1 MKLTLRYFASWRE
14 ELGRAEET
22 REFPDGT
29 PVNQVADLVAAGH
42 PRLEGLS
49 RSTLLMVNQEYA
61 APHTPLRDGDEV
73 AFIPPVSGGTDRAA
87 KRYFRVVETELELHE
102 VIDAVADPGAGAIAS
117 FTGTVR
123 DNAQGKTVTALTY
136 EAYPAAAEKML
147 ARIGD
152 EISARWPVIGVAC
165 IHRVGRLAVGEASI
179 VLAVS
184 SPHRHAAFEACE
196 YAIVRLKE
204 IVPIWKKE
212 AYTDG
217 AVWIGSET
225 EYPRDAASSVEPD
238 RPGPVASEPSAGSA
252 GGGGAGTRGTC

>member
-1 MKLTLRYFASWRE
+1 MKVTLRYFASWRE

-22 REFPDGT
+22 RDVPDGAT
-29 PVNQVADLVAAGH
+29 VGAIAALVTAGR
-42 PRLEGLS
+42 PRLEGLR

-61 APHTPLRDGDEV
+61 APETALNDGDEL
-73 AFIPPVSGGTDRAA
+73 AFIPPVSGGAGPTI
-87 KRYFRVVETELELHE
+87 KRLFRVVEHELDVRE
-102 VIDAVADPGAGAIAS
+102 VIATVADPGAGAIAS
-117 FTGTVR
+117 FTGVVR
-123 DNAQGKTVTALTY
+123 DNAMGKTVTALTY

-152 EISARWPVIGVAC
+152 EIAARWPVLGVAC
-165 IHRVGRLAVGEASI
+165 IHRVGCLGVGEASV

-196 YAIVRLKE
+196 YLIVRLKE

-212 AYTDG
+212 AYSDG

-225 EYPRDAASSVEPD
+225 EYPGREAAPAVTDAAVGVTPD
-238 RPGPVASEPSAGSA
+238 QPAR
-252 GGGGAGTRGTC
+252 

>member
-14 ELGRAEET
+14 ELGCAEET
-22 REFPDGT
+22 REFPAGST
-29 PVNQVADLVAAGH
+29 VATVAEQVAAGR
-42 PRLEGLS
+42 PRLEGLR

-61 APHTPLRDGDEV
+61 TPDTTLRDGDEL
-73 AFIPPVSGGTDRAA
+73 AFIPPVSGGSERSV
-87 KRYFRVVETELELHE
+87 KRLFRVVDSELDVRQ
-102 VIDAVADPGAGAIAS
+102 VIAAVADPGAGAIAS
-117 FTGTVR
+117 FTGVVR
-123 DNAQGKTVTALTY
+123 DNAMGKAVTALTY

-152 EISARWPVIGVAC
+152 EIAARWPVLGVAC
-165 IHRVGRLAVGEASI
+165 VHRVGRLGIGEASV

-204 IVPIWKKE
+204 LVPIWKKE

-217 AVWIGSET
+217 EVWIGSET
-225 EYPRDAASSVEPD
+225 EYPR
-238 RPGPVASEPSAGSA
+238 GSA
-252 GGGGAGTRGTC
+252 VEFGSTDNITPS